1 MKIKPI
7 LVLALA
13 GGIAAVL
20 VPLGLG
26 QEKTPIVRMDL
37 LPKKDRRAMTIRRDI
52 FLPQT
57 TGVGFSPEFDE
68 LTGRPIQPRPGGG
81 ELKAPEPPPEPSLVV
96 RYIGYIRGKEKITA
110 LIFFE
115 GQVLAV
121 SEGDQLGQAWKV
133 ASISTTEIE
142 IRGEDGT
149 TQKFA
154 LEGERK

>member
-1 MKIKPI
+1 MKIKFI
-7 LVLALA
+7 LALA
-13 GGIAAVL
+13 GGMAAAL

-26 QEKTPIVRMDL
+26 QEKPPIVRMDL
-37 LPKKDRRAMTIRRDI
+37 LPKKDRPAMSIRRDI
-52 FLPQT
+52 FLPQAP
-57 TGVGFSPEFDE
+57 GAGLSPEFDE
-68 LTGRPIQPRPGGG
+68 LTGRPIQLRPGGG
-81 ELKAPEPPPEPSLVV
+81 EIKAPEPSLAV

-121 SEGDQLGQAWKV
+121 SEGDPLGQAWKI

>member
-1 MKIKPI
+1 MKTRFI
-7 LVLALA
+7 LMALA
-13 GGIAAVL
+13 GGMAAVL
-20 VPLGLG
+20 VQFGLG

-37 LPKKDRRAMTIRRDI
+37 LPKKDRPAMTIRRDI
-52 FLPQT
+52 FLPQVP
-57 TGVGFSPEFDE
+57 GGAGSPEFDE
-68 LTGRPIQPRPGGG
+68 LTGRPTLLNPGGG
-81 ELKAPEPPPEPSLVV
+81 AIKAPEPPPEPSLVV

-121 SEGDQLGQAWKV
+121 SEGDPLGQAWKV
-133 ASISTTEIE
+133 AGISVTEIE